1 MQKRTI
7 PILIILM
14 SISMLG
20 IIAIQYRWINNAVD
34 EKQALIDN
42 NLYQAV
48 SDVEQQLTDHRSIKF
63 LGDTLLHEIGI
74 MDLISPL
81 TEHQEVYRNLEIQ
94 DEFQDSSIKMEIQVM
109 SSNDSQ
115 SSNSHKRHIEHHFEQ
130 KIEMEEDSLSFVF
143 IEEELSHISS
153 MINRIKLEVHA
164 DGEDHRMDSAHI
176 ENLLSEELATKGL
189 GELENWGIWD
199 NHTEAFVI
207 QPQQAEHEYAIP
219 LFTTD
224 VLNPGRYDLRI
235 SLNKSNIIWNEI
247 WPMIL
252 LSLVFILIISVVFAY
267 SIKLIIKH
275 KKISQIKSDFINN
288 MTHEFK
294 TPLASI
300 SLAADSLLHPN
311 ADVNKETLQK
321 YVAIIQAEK
330 NKLNSQV
337 ERILEVAALNKDAV
351 DIQLENVDVAA
362 VLQKAINNFQL
373 QIEQNMLTIEA
384 GNADGMTIK
393 ANTFHLENVLVNLID
408 NSIKYSDDK
417 AVVKIS
423 VDKTANSIQIKDE
436 GIGMSPQQ
444 LEKVFDNF
452 YRAQSGDLHATKG
465 FGLGLSYSK
474 LVIEKMG
481 GEITL
486 DSKPEQGTTATIKFQ
501 SV

>member
-1 MQKRTI
+1 
-7 PILIILM
+7 
-14 SISMLG
+14 MLG

-63 LGDTLLHEIGI
+63 LSDTLLHEIGI
-74 MDLISPL
+74 VDLMTPL
-81 TEHQEVYRNLEIQ
+81 TEHSEIYRNVEIQ

-109 SSNDSQ
+109 SSNDSHDW
-115 SSNSHKRHIEHHFEQ
+115 NSHERQIEHHFERT
-130 KIEMEEDSLSFVF
+130 IDVDEDSLNLY
-143 IEEELSHISS
+143 IQEELSNISS
-153 MINRIKLEVHA
+153 VINRIKLEVHA
-164 DGEDHRMDSAHI
+164 DGEDQRLDSAHI
-176 ENLLSEELATKGL
+176 ENLLADELATKGL
-189 GELENWGIWD
+189 GELENWGVWD
-199 NHTEAFVI
+199 NQTDAFVI
-207 QPQQAEHEYAIP
+207 QPIHAEHEYAIP

-235 SLNKSNIIWNEI
+235 SLDKSDIIWKEI

-311 ADVNKETLQK
+311 ADVNKEVLQK

-337 ERILEVAALNKDAV
+337 ERILEVAALNKDAIA
-351 DIQLENVDVAA
+351 IQMETVDVAA

-373 QIEQNMLTIEA
+373 QIEQNLISIDV
-384 GNADGMTIK
+384 GSADGMFVK
-393 ANTFHLENVLVNLID
+393 ANAFHLESVLVYLID
-408 NSIKYSDDK
+408 NSIKYSEDK
-417 AVVKIS
+417 AAVKIS
-423 VDKTANSIQIKDE
+423 VDKTNNLIQVKDE
-436 GIGMSPQQ
+436 GIGMSSQQ

-481 GEITL
+481 GDISLE
-486 DSKPEQGTTATIKFQ
+486 SKPQQGTTATIKFQ